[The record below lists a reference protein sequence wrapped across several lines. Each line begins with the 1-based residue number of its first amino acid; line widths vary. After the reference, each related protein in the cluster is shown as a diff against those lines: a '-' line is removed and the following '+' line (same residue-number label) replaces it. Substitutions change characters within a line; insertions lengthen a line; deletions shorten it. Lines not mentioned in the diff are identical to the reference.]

1 MSRDLYNI
9 ALDCVDKNADSLAN
23 KHKTALIFAGQTPKR
38 LTFSNLEGLT
48 NRFANILKNLG
59 ILPGSRL
66 LLRAPNSPEF
76 PVVFLG
82 AVKAGVIPIP
92 TSPLLTW
99 HELKFLLTDSEA
111 SVLFTTQELLPPEL
125 FQHKP
130 SCLSYV
136 LVKSPKGEKLPTG
149 VLRFN
154 ELLYQASPHFETR
167 PTEADLPAYWLYT
180 SGTEGVPKGVIH
192 AHRSIRAHDARAR
205 LWQDLK
211 EGDIVFNT
219 SSLNWSYALTC
230 GLLDVWRHGLTSL
243 IYEGPP
249 EPEILCKIVR
259 DFQVTTFMSVPGIY
273 RRLARYLKEEGGG
286 FGSVRIALSA
296 GEALDEE
303 VRRTFHEST
312 GLEIHGGLGMTEHSV
327 YLVQPFGKP
336 IVPGSGVPL
345 PGHRIAVLRE
355 DLSQASPGEV
365 GILAS
370 HRSCP
375 GLMLGYHNR
384 PQEKDRVFR
393 GEWFL
398 SDDLAKRDE
407 AGNIFFLGR
416 RDDVMTVGGYRIS
429 PMEIESAL
437 NRSPEVAESAAVGT
451 QFIRAFVVL
460 KPGIQSAE
468 ELREKILAFAFTQLA
483 SYKIPRDIVFLK
495 ELPKTSNGKI
505 KRKELKVVDLRSS

>member
-1 MSRDLYNI
+1 MDLYNI
-9 ALDCVDKNADSLAN
+9 ALDCVDKNARSLRN
-23 KHKTALIFAGQTPKR
+23 RHKIALISAGRTVKR

-48 NRFANILKNLG
+48 NRFANILKGLG
-59 ILPGSRL
+59 IFPGSRL
-66 LLRAPNSPEF
+66 ILRAPNSPEF

-130 SCLSYV
+130 SGLSYV
-136 LVKSPKGEKLPTG
+136 LVKSPKGEELPTG
-149 VLRFN
+149 TLRFD
-154 ELLYQASPHFETR
+154 ELLYKASPHFETR

-180 SGTEGVPKGVIH
+180 SGTEGMPKAVIH
-192 AHRSIRAHDARAR
+192 AHRSIRAHDARSR
-205 LWQDLK
+205 IWQDFK
-211 EGDIVFNT
+211 EEDIIFNT
-219 SSLNWSYALTC
+219 SALNWSYALTC
-230 GLLDVWRHGLTSL
+230 GLLDGWRHGLTSL
-243 IYEGPP
+243 VYDGPP
-249 EPEILCKIVR
+249 EPETLCKIVR

-286 FGSVRIALSA
+286 FGSVRVALSA

-303 VRRTFHEST
+303 VRRTFHDST
-312 GLEIHGGLGMTEHSV
+312 GLEIYGGLGMTEHSV
-327 YLVQPFGKP
+327 YLVQPYGKP
-336 IVPGSGVPL
+336 VVPGAGLPL
-345 PGHRIAVLRE
+345 PGHRIAVLKE
-355 DLSQASPGEV
+355 DLTEASPGEV
-365 GILAS
+365 GVLAS

-384 PQEKDRVFR
+384 PQEEKRVFR

-398 SDDLAKRDE
+398 SDDLARRDE
-407 AGNIFFLGR
+407 DGNFFFLGR

-437 NRSPEVAESAAVGT
+437 NRSPDVAESAAVGT

-460 KPGIQSAE
+460 KKGIQPKD
-468 ELREKILAFAFTQLA
+468 ELRKKILAFAATQLA
-483 SYKIPRDIVFLK
+483 SYKLPREIVFLK
-495 ELPKTSNGKI
+495 ELPKTANGKI
-505 KRKELKVVDLRSS
+505 KRRELKN

>member
-9 ALDCVDKNADSLAN
+9 ALDCVDKNAGSLVN
-23 KHKTALIFAGQTPKR
+23 KHKTALIFVGQTLKR

-48 NRFANILKNLG
+48 NRFANILKDLG

-66 LLRAPNSPEF
+66 ILRAPNSPEF

-92 TSPLLTW
+92 ISPLLTW
-99 HELKFLLTDSEA
+99 HELKFLLSDSKA
-111 SVLFTTQELLPPEL
+111 AVLFTTKELLPPEL
-125 FQHKP
+125 LKNREKMLTHI
-130 SCLSYV
+130 L
-136 LVKSPKGEKLPTG
+136 LKSPKDEPVPKGT
-149 VLRFN
+149 LRF
-154 ELLYQASPHFETR
+154 EDLLYKASPHFMAT
-167 PTEADLPAYWLYT
+167 PTDADNPAYWLYT
-180 SGTEGVPKGVIH
+180 SGTEGEPKAVVH
-192 AHRSIRAHDARAR
+192 AHRSIRAHDVRAR
-205 LWQDLK
+205 IWQDFK
-211 EGDIVFNT
+211 EGDVVFNT

-230 GLLDVWRHGLTSL
+230 SLLDVWRHGLTSL

-286 FGSVRIALSA
+286 FGPVRVALSA
-296 GEALDEE
+296 GESLDEE
-303 VRRTFHEST
+303 VRRTFQEST

-327 YLVQPFGKP
+327 YLIQPHGNP
-336 IVPGSGVPL
+336 IVPGAGVTL
-345 PGHRIAVLRE
+345 SGHRIAVLRE
-355 DLSQASPGEV
+355 DLTQASPGEV

-384 PQEKDRVFR
+384 LEEEKRVFR

-407 AGNIFFLGR
+407 TGSIFFVGR
-416 RDDVMTVGGYRIS
+416 RDDVITAGGYRIS

-437 NRSPEVAESAAVGT
+437 NQSPEVAESAAVAT

-460 KPGIQSAE
+460 KTGIQPAE
-468 ELREKILAFAFTQLA
+468 ELREKILAFASTQLA
-483 SYKIPRDIVFLK
+483 SYKMPRDIVFLK

-505 KRKELKVVDLRSS
+505 KRRELKG